1 MSDEERDVDIESDV
15 STADKRAHHNALERR
30 RRDHIKYS
38 FSSLR
43 DAVPS
48 LQGEKSSVAIPK
60 ATVYGSSSSQSNDTA
75 SRAQI
80 LKKAADYIQT
90 MRRKNTAHLQDIED
104 LKRQNKL
111 LEDQIRSLEKTK
123 VASSGYSSGSMLD
136 SVNIKGE
143 SISAFDG
150 GSGSESSEDTDNSSR
165 GSRKKLKTSPNSTP
179 LHS

>member
-1 MSDEERDVDIESDV
+1 MSDEERDVDIESDGEE
-15 STADKRAHHNALERR
+15 ADKRAHHNALERR

-48 LQGEKSSVAIPK
+48 LQGEK
-60 ATVYGSSSSQSNDTA
+60 A